1 MGKWIRIKR
10 GIAVLLT
17 VTVVIL
23 FNAVPTA
30 AQPRVLKVA
39 FSPVKGITEIAE
51 DGSRQGLVVD
61 YLNEIAKYTGWE
73 YEYID
78 TDGDYMVDEF
88 LEGKYDLMGGTY
100 YSPGFEQYFAYPDFN
115 IGYSKS
121 VLIARYDDKQ
131 INGFDL
137 RSLNGKTIG
146 VYERAAENIRRL
158 KEFLTINDLECELHA
173 YSYEELSIDGNL
185 YPYLASGEVD
195 MLLGN
200 GFEDPDGFRTVAAFN
215 SQPFYIVTQVGD
227 QEVLDGLNM
236 AMAKILDSD
245 PNFSEN
251 CYLEHFP
258 TVSSIDIVLNE
269 QERSYI
275 QNREPVNVALPRK
288 FHPLICLESEDD
300 LHNGIIPDILEK
312 IADFTGLTFNFVY
325 TDTYIEAVELVQ
337 QGNADMLGFYL
348 GTEAES
354 IDTGLAL
361 TSPYVN
367 MNSIVVRNKA
377 STYPDDDLICAI
389 VEGQSLPS
397 DITAAKVQ
405 TYPTITEAL
414 KAVNNGSADFVYG
427 LAVRLEQDIQRN
439 HFTNVVPVTLVNDRS
454 NLNFALKRP
463 ADIDLLSIINKAINS
478 ISEKDKSL
486 ILDQNMISIGN
497 TQMSLTEIIYA
508 NPMTFIAVLSL
519 FLLVLVAAVLG
530 VNRAR
535 TRAALMQSS
544 LEQAEAESKAKGEF
558 LSHMSHEL
566 RTPMNAVLG
575 LTDLTNMMEGVP
587 DDVKRNLEKL
597 RASSH
602 YMLDLINDILDMSRI
617 NSGKLTLEKET
628 FSLKRMLGEIN
639 TMMETEAQ
647 RLGLTYVLKQ
657 DVVHNNLTGDVL
669 RLRQVLTNLL
679 SNAFKFTPL
688 GGSVTLSVSEEARSE
703 NEAAFTFRV
712 TDTGIGIS
720 SEDQKRIFESFEQV
734 GASFTKSQGTGLGLP
749 ISSSIVAMMGGELK
763 VSSQP
768 HEGSEFYFTIIL
780 PLSAEA
786 EQSSNADEYLNNN
799 VLAGVNILLAEDNDL
814 NADIAVQLLE
824 IQGAEVHRCVNGK
837 QALDEFSGSE
847 PNTYQLILMDIQMP
861 EMNGLAASR
870 AIRSLARKDAAV
882 IPIVAMTANTFKEDV
897 EAAMAAGMNGFI
909 PKPLDV
915 NYLYHLLQDILRKNK
930 LKDD

>member
-1 MGKWIRIKR
+1 
-10 GIAVLLT
+10 
-17 VTVVIL
+17 
-23 FNAVPTA
+23 
-30 AQPRVLKVA
+30 
-39 FSPVKGITEIAE
+39 
-51 DGSRQGLVVD
+51 
-61 YLNEIAKYTGWE
+61 
-73 YEYID
+73 
-78 TDGDYMVDEF
+78 
-88 LEGKYDLMGGTY
+88 
-100 YSPGFEQYFAYPDFN
+100 
-115 IGYSKS
+115 
-121 VLIARYDDKQ
+121 
-131 INGFDL
+131 
-137 RSLNGKTIG
+137 
-146 VYERAAENIRRL
+146 
-158 KEFLTINDLECELHA
+158 
-173 YSYEELSIDGNL
+173 
-185 YPYLASGEVD
+185 
-195 MLLGN
+195 
-200 GFEDPDGFRTVAAFN
+200 
-215 SQPFYIVTQVGD
+215 
-227 QEVLDGLNM
+227 
-236 AMAKILDSD
+236 
-245 PNFSEN
+245 
-251 CYLEHFP
+251 
-258 TVSSIDIVLNE
+258 
-269 QERSYI
+269 
-275 QNREPVNVALPRK
+275 
-288 FHPLICLESEDD
+288 
-300 LHNGIIPDILEK
+300 
-312 IADFTGLTFNFVY
+312 
-325 TDTYIEAVELVQ
+325 
-337 QGNADMLGFYL
+337 
-348 GTEAES
+348 
-354 IDTGLAL
+354 
-361 TSPYVN
+361 
-367 MNSIVVRNKA
+367 
-377 STYPDDDLICAI
+377 
-389 VEGQSLPS
+389 
-397 DITAAKVQ
+397 
-405 TYPTITEAL
+405 
-414 KAVNNGSADFVYG
+414 
-427 LAVRLEQDIQRN
+427 
-439 HFTNVVPVTLVNDRS
+439 
-454 NLNFALKRP
+454 
-463 ADIDLLSIINKAINS
+463 
-478 ISEKDKSL
+478 
-486 ILDQNMISIGN
+486 
-497 TQMSLTEIIYA
+497 
-508 NPMTFIAVLSL
+508 
-519 FLLVLVAAVLG
+519 
-530 VNRAR
+530 
-535 TRAALMQSS
+535 
-544 LEQAEAESKAKGEF
+544 
-558 LSHMSHEL
+558 
-566 RTPMNAVLG
+566 
-575 LTDLTNMMEGVP
+575 MMEGVP